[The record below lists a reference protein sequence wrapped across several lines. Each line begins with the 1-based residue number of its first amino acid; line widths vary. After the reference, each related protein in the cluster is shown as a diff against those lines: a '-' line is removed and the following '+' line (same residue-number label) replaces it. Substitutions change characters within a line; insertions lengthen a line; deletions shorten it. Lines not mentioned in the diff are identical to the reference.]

1 MENVR
6 FKIDKLGAIRNSSFT
21 LSPLMIFSGESGL
34 GKSYAAFLVHYLFI
48 LLQGDRLKHFFEFKK
63 YNFKEIF
70 ASKVSGKAILSVPV
84 DEFRQWINKDA
95 ITYIGYL
102 IGNSQLEGKVSIE
115 IPIKDKN
122 FEFIYNEELRGLN
135 NQEEIYYS
143 ISLDN
148 FTYSVVASKFI
159 EDSTSFY
166 ALLAAVLRD
175 TVFGDYK
182 DLSSAYLLPPSR
194 GSLMELDE
202 RPSFSSGMYDEFWD
216 LKLAISRPLSKPTTL
231 NSKILSCVQTVNKGN
246 IERVDGKFMYFTNGV
261 SMSLTAAASSI
272 KELAPLTL
280 FLNKYPVNKVSML
293 LEEPEAHLHPI
304 RQSYLADLIA
314 CMVNGGAYLQLT
326 THSDYFL
333 KRLNSLIKLSEL
345 KSKMDAKSF
354 HDFISK
360 WQIDESYL
368 LNVENV
374 ASFYLKDSGHGYS
387 TIINQNIVADEEI
400 PFDSFYSAIKDDME
414 LSREINDL
422 LKS

>member
-1 MENVR
+1 MNKVR
-6 FKIDKLGAIRNSSFT
+6 FNIDTLGAIRNSSFT

-48 LLQGDRLKHFFEFKK
+48 LLQGDRLKHFFEG
-63 YNFKEIF
+63 YNFKKIF
-70 ASKVSGKAILSVPV
+70 EAKVSGKTILRVSVN
-84 DEFRQWINKDA
+84 EFKQWINNDA
-95 ITYIGYL
+95 VTYIGYL
-102 IGNSQLEGKVSIE
+102 IGNPQLQGEVSID
-115 IPIKDKN
+115 IPIKEDN
-122 FEFIYNEELRGLN
+122 FDFIYNEELRGLN

-175 TVFGDYK
+175 IVFGDYQ
-182 DLSSAYLLPPSR
+182 DISSAYLLPPSR
-194 GSLMELDE
+194 GALMELDE
-202 RPSFSSGMYDEFWD
+202 RPSFSSGMYNEFWD
-216 LKLAISRPLSKPTTL
+216 LKLAITRPLPKPEVL
-231 NSKILSCVQTVNKGN
+231 DSKILSCVQSVNKGN

-261 SMSLTAAASSI
+261 SMPLTAAASSV

-333 KRLNSLIKLSEL
+333 KRLNNLIKLSIL
-345 KSKMDAKSF
+345 KEHLGSKPF

-360 WQIDESYL
+360 WQIDEFYL
-368 LNVENV
+368 LKVKDV
-374 ASFYLKDSGHGYS
+374 ASFYLKDSGQGYS
-387 TIINQNIVADEEI
+387 TIITQNIVADEEI
-400 PFDSFYSAIKDDME
+400 PFDSFYSAIEDDME

>member
-1 MENVR
+1 MNKVR
-6 FKIDKLGAIRNSSFT
+6 FNIDTLGAIRNSSFT

-48 LLQGDRLKHFFEFKK
+48 LLQGDRIKHFFEG
-63 YNFKEIF
+63 YNFKKIF
-70 ASKVSGKAILSVPV
+70 EAKVSGKAILRVSVN
-84 DEFRQWINKDA
+84 EFKQWINNDA

-102 IGNSQLEGKVSIE
+102 IGNPQLQGDVSID
-115 IPIKDKN
+115 IPIKDDN
-122 FEFIYNEELRGLN
+122 FDFIYNEELRGLN

-175 TVFGDYK
+175 IVFGDYQ
-182 DLSSAYLLPPSR
+182 DLSSAFLLPPSR

-216 LKLAISRPLSKPTTL
+216 LKLAITRPLPKPEVL
-231 NSKILSCVQTVNKGN
+231 DSKILSCVQSVNKGN

-261 SMSLTAAASSI
+261 SMPLTAAASSV

-280 FLNKYPVNKVSML
+280 FLNKYSVNKVSML

-333 KRLNSLIKLSEL
+333 KRLNNLIKLSIL
-345 KSKMDAKSF
+345 KEHLGSKPF

-368 LNVENV
+368 LKVENV
-374 ASFYLKDSGHGYS
+374 ASFYLKDSGQGYS
-387 TIINQNIVADEEI
+387 TIITQNIVEDEEI
-400 PFDSFYSAIKDDME
+400 PFDSFYSAIEDDME
-414 LSREINDL
+414 LSREINNL